1 MAFDYIR
8 IAFFD
13 KCGESPERVS
23 LGFFYVVRIDNDQ
36 FFPAGVVRE
45 RDAHHVIVVAGV
57 IPTRRATEST
67 SSCMRFSS
75 SKGNSLNKRAASRG
89 EIMLNRIG
97 KREKIAAGVL
107 ESVAK
112 RNQFLP
118 AIDCDQPA
126 VLQIAPEF
134 LRLDAKIDNV

>member
-1 MAFDYIR
+1 
-8 IAFFD
+8 
-13 KCGESPERVS
+13 RVS

-45 RDAHHVIVVAGV
+45 SDAHDVIVIAGV
-57 IPTRRATEST
+57 TAPGYSEHFELHAFEFLKCQILEQRT
-67 SSCMRFSS
+67 SSCS
-75 SKGNSLNKRAASRG
+75 

-97 KREKIAAGVL
+97 KREEIAAGVF
-107 ESVAK
+107 ESVAE

-118 AIDCDQPA
+118 AIDCDEPA

-134 LRLDAKIDNV
+134 L